1 MKALFKLII
10 IVILVVISICVAF
23 ILLQIDSKNTQ
34 QEISEHIENTYGSIC
49 FKGKVLAIHR
59 IRRDGRTYG
68 IMCVKVDY
76 SNTGSF
82 YRFDETTCLKIQDSI
97 ATMPIGFIG
106 EHPIEPNK
114 SILNSEYVEVNMNK
128 TRKMI
133 FYDNKGNTNSK
144 SLYYRNNNLRES
156 DLSLCD

>member
-1 MKALFKLII
+1 MKALFKVII

-34 QEISEHIENTYGSIC
+34 QEISEHIENSIC